1 MKIYVVAHENIVCP
15 KKYRKIEIDMEQE
28 YVRDYIL
35 KSVAYQDMLENLEEI
50 VSNAPVDE
58 EEYADYLV
66 NSWLSNQVEEFYKT
80 GYYDL
85 GDFYLVIEN

>member
-1 MKIYVVAHENIVCP
+1 MKIYVLAHENIIIPEEYSKVE
-15 KKYRKIEIDMEQE
+15 IEKEE
-28 YVRDYIL
+28 VVHYIK

-85 GDFYLVIEN
+85 GDFDLVIEN

>member
-1 MKIYVVAHENIVCP
+1 
-15 KKYRKIEIDMEQE
+15 
-28 YVRDYIL
+28 
-35 KSVAYQDMLENLEEI
+35 MLENLEEI

-66 NSWLSNQVEEFYKT
+66 NSWLPNQVEEFYKT

-85 GDFYLVIEN
+85 GDFDLVIEN

>member
-1 MKIYVVAHENIVCP
+1 MKIYVVAHENIIIPEEYSKVE
-15 KKYRKIEIDMEQE
+15 IEKEE
-28 YVRDYIL
+28 VVHYIK
-35 KSVAYQDMLENLEEI
+35 KSVAYQDMLENLEDI

-66 NSWLSNQVEEFYKT
+66 NSWLTNQVEEFYKT

-85 GDFYLVIEN
+85 GDFDLVIEN

>member
-1 MKIYVVAHENIVCP
+1 MSKE
-15 KKYRKIEIDMEQE
+15 YRKIEIDMEQE

-85 GDFYLVIEN
+85 GDFDLVIED

>member
-15 KKYRKIEIDMEQE
+15 KKYRKIEIDM
-28 YVRDYIL
+28 
-35 KSVAYQDMLENLEEI
+35 LENLEEI
-50 VSNAPVDE
+50 VSNAPGDE

-85 GDFYLVIEN
+85 GDFDLVIEN

>member
-15 KKYRKIEIDMEQE
+15 KEYSKVEIEKEE
-28 YVRDYIL
+28 VVHYIK
-35 KSVAYQDMLENLEEI
+35 KSVAYQDMLENLEDI

-85 GDFYLVIEN
+85 GDFDLVIEN

>member
-1 MKIYVVAHENIVCP
+1 MKIYVVAHENIIIPEEYSKVE
-15 KKYRKIEIDMEQE
+15 IEKEE
-28 YVRDYIL
+28 VVHYIK

-85 GDFYLVIEN
+85 GDFDLVIEN

>member
-15 KKYRKIEIDMEQE
+15 KEYRKVEIEKEE
-28 YVRDYIL
+28 VLHYI
-35 KSVAYQDMLENLEEI
+35 KRSVAYDDMLENLEEI

-66 NSWLSNQVEEFYKT
+66 NSWLSNQVEEFYKL
-80 GYYDL
+80 GYYDI
-85 GDFYLVIEN
+85 GDFDLIIEN

>member
-1 MKIYVVAHENIVCP
+1 MKIYVLAHENIIIP
-15 KKYRKIEIDMEQE
+15 EEYSKFEIEKEE
-28 YVRDYIL
+28 VVHYIK

-50 VSNAPVDE
+50 VSNAPGDE

-85 GDFYLVIEN
+85 GDFGLVIEN

>member
-1 MKIYVVAHENIVCP
+1 MKIYVVAHENIIIPEEYSKVE
-15 KKYRKIEIDMEQE
+15 IEKEE
-28 YVRDYIL
+28 VVSYIK

-58 EEYADYLV
+58 EEYAGYLV

-85 GDFYLVIEN
+85 GDFDLVIEN

>member
-1 MKIYVVAHENIVCP
+1 MKIYVVAHENIIIPEEYSKVE
-15 KKYRKIEIDMEQE
+15 IEKEE
-28 YVRDYIL
+28 VVRYIK

-50 VSNAPVDE
+50 VSNAPGDE

-66 NSWLSNQVEEFYKT
+66 NSWLSNQVEEFYNT

-85 GDFYLVIEN
+85 GDFDLVIED

>member
-1 MKIYVVAHENIVCP
+1 MKIYVVAHENIIIP
-15 KKYRKIEIDMEQE
+15 EEYSKFEIEKEE
-28 YVRDYIL
+28 VVHYIK

-85 GDFYLVIEN
+85 GDFDLIVEN

>member
-1 MKIYVVAHENIVCP
+1 MKIYVVAHENIIIPEEYSKVE
-15 KKYRKIEIDMEQE
+15 IEKEE
-28 YVRDYIL
+28 VVDYIK
-35 KSVAYQDMLENLEEI
+35 KSVAYQDMLENLEDI
-50 VSNAPVDE
+50 VSNAPGDE

-85 GDFYLVIEN
+85 GDFDLVIED